1 VRRAAATCAVVLV
14 VAAGACGPAGGGGG
28 DDDGGDDDD
37 VGVDAAA
44 SVDAPNSSGPLDV
57 FDPEVV
63 EVRIEIDYESGRA
76 PYTGMIFGWGD
87 SFDLA
92 RANIDRLFAGH
103 KTVSL
108 PTTLPFMQD
117 IGVVSDD
124 ELTIDELLQLADAHR
139 DTYDESPR
147 VKTYY
152 VLFVGGVYGEGGPQP
167 GVLGVTLGDTG
178 VVVMFKDVIAG
189 TASVATPN
197 LERYVEQSTLVH
209 EIGHAVGLVRFGV
222 PLTSS
227 HHDDAHGAHCTNQ
240 DCVMYWLNEGAS
252 DMAQYTTRLVL
263 ARDSIL
269 FDAACLADVDALT
282 GG

>member
-1 VRRAAATCAVVLV
+1 MRAALALTLGIA
-14 VAAGACGPAGGGGG
+14 ACGPDGGAADA
-28 DDDGGDDDD
+28 DDDG
-37 VGVDAAA
+37 API
-44 SVDAPNSSGPLDV
+44 DAPATGELDARGPTRV
-57 FDPEVV
+57 FDPAVL
-63 EVRIEIDYESGRA
+63 EVRIEIDYETGRA

-87 SFDLA
+87 SFDLS

-117 IGVVSDD
+117 IGAVPDD
-124 ELTIDELLQLADAHR
+124 ELTIDDLLAIAAAHR
-139 DTYDESPR
+139 DTHDTAT

-152 VLFVGGVYGEGGPQP
+152 VVFVGGQYADASGPRP
-167 GVLGVTLGDTG
+167 GTLGVTLGDTG
-178 VVVMFKDVIAG
+178 IVAIFKDVVAA
-189 TASVATPN
+189 TASVTTPN

-209 EIGHAVGLVRFGV
+209 EIGHAVGLVEFGV
-222 PLTSS
+222 PSTSA
-227 HHDDAHGAHCTNQ
+227 HHDDTHGAHCLNR

-252 DMAQYTTRLVL
+252 DMAMYTTRLVL

-282 GG
+282 GGP